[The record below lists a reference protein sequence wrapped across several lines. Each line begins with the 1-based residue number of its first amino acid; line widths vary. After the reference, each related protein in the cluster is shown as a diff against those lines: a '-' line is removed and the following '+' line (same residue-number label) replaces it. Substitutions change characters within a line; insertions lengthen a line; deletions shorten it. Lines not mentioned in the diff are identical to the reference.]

1 MTLITDAL
9 GMTTTFGNNLKG
21 ATEKLSAAYDREQV
35 KAVIEALMKSTREIR
50 ETNKALEDR
59 LAISKVEINNLQDS
73 LEAIRAESLTDPLTG
88 LGNRKY
94 FDRAVGDAVA
104 LRSAKASRCRF

>member
-9 GMTTTFGNNLKG
+9 GMTTTFGNSLKG

-35 KAVIEALMKSTREIR
+35 KAVIEALMKSTRDIQ

-59 LAISKVEINNLQDS
+59 LAAPTRSTWPRRGRPETINSISLLFLAAFTI
-73 LEAIRAESLTDPLTG
+73 
-88 LGNRKY
+88 
-94 FDRAVGDAVA
+94 
-104 LRSAKASRCRF
+104 LRT

>member
-9 GMTTTFGNNLKG
+9 GMTTTFGNSLNG

-35 KAVIEALMKSTREIR
+35 KAVIEALMTSTREIQ

-59 LAISKVEINNLQDS
+59 LAISKVEINSLQDS
-73 LEAIRAESLTDPLTG
+73 LEAIKAERA
-88 LGNRKY
+88 
-94 FDRAVGDAVA
+94 
-104 LRSAKASRCRF
+104 